1 MTGCDGPAE
10 SSGGRQIPR
19 FRHGG
24 QVPGGRIAAG
34 GGGREY
40 GHATGKGGTRRGS
53 IAGRIGGGSILCRED
68 AEDPGVRTGITSLYS
83 TALDSARTPAPEG
96 TPLKI
101 LLASPRGFCAGV
113 NMAIETLETA
123 IRLHGTPIY
132 VYHEIVH
139 NKHVV
144 DRFTREGAVFVDRV
158 EEVPEGAVLLFS
170 AHGVAPQVRRVAAER
185 RIRAIGAT
193 CPLVT
198 KVHLEAIKYARQ
210 GYRILLI
217 GHEGHDEV
225 IGTIGQAPDA
235 FTLVETAEDV
245 ESLPFGPDD
254 KLAYLTQTTLSV
266 DDASRI
272 INRLKA
278 QFPQIVGPPKDD
290 ICYATQNRQEAVRL
304 LSEGADHVLVLGSQ
318 NSSNSQRLAELA
330 RDNGIAAHLI
340 DGASEIDPAWFTGDE
355 TVVIT
360 AGASAPESVVQDCV
374 RWLQER
380 FGADV
385 EERTI
390 RSEDVYFPLPK
401 ELRAAASA
409 ARLPMA

>member
-1 MTGCDGPAE
+1 
-10 SSGGRQIPR
+10 
-19 FRHGG
+19 
-24 QVPGGRIAAG
+24 
-34 GGGREY
+34 
-40 GHATGKGGTRRGS
+40 
-53 IAGRIGGGSILCRED
+53 
-68 AEDPGVRTGITSLYS
+68 LYS

-185 RIRAIGAT
+185 RIRAIDAT

>member
-1 MTGCDGPAE
+1 M
-10 SSGGRQIPR
+10 
-19 FRHGG
+19 
-24 QVPGGRIAAG
+24 
-34 GGGREY
+34 
-40 GHATGKGGTRRGS
+40 
-53 IAGRIGGGSILCRED
+53 
-68 AEDPGVRTGITSLYS
+68 
-83 TALDSARTPAPEG
+83 
-96 TPLKI
+96 KI

-144 DRFTREGAVFVDRV
+144 ERFVREGAVFVNAV

-170 AHGVAPQVRRVAAER
+170 AHGVAPEIRRVAAER
-185 RIRAIGAT
+185 RLRAIDAT

-198 KVHLEAIKYARQ
+198 KVHLEAIKYAKA
-210 GYRILLI
+210 GYRIMLI

-235 FTLVETAEDV
+235 FTLVETPDDV
-245 ESLPFGPDD
+245 DTLPFGPDD

-272 INRLKA
+272 INRLRER
-278 QFPQIVGPPKDD
+278 FPHIVGPPKDD
-290 ICYATQNRQEAVRL
+290 ICYATQNRQEAVRI
-304 LSEGADHVLVLGSQ
+304 LSDGANLVIVLGSQ

-330 RDNGIAAHLI
+330 RERGIRAYLI
-340 DGASEIDPAWFTGDE
+340 DGANEIDPAWFTGDE
-355 TVVIT
+355 SVVIT

-374 RWLQER
+374 TWLKVR
-380 FGADV
+380 YGATV

-390 RSEDVYFPLPK
+390 REEDVYFPLPK
-401 ELRAAASA
+401 ELRSA
-409 ARLPMA
+409 ATAAQLPMA